1 LAPKNI
7 HLFPAATDETGTTE
21 LEARVM
27 TPLATEGAGEQTA
40 EEVGTCAMMELE
52 ATAGTLVPMAEM
64 EEEATG
70 PIKEEEAT
78 GPIKEEEATG
88 TELTT
93 EEKAWGAATTVE
105 VWKMRIGS
113 RRE

>member
-1 LAPKNI
+1 MAPKNI

-70 PIKEEEAT
+70 PS
-78 GPIKEEEATG
+78 KEEEATG